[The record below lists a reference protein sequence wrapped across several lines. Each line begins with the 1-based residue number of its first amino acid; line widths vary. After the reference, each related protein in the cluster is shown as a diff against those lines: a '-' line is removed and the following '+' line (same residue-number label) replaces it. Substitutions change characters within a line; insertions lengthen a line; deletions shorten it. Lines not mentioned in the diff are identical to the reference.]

1 MSIILLCIL
10 IVCCCVIAWP
20 YQLVAGK
27 MHPSVDFAI
36 SVHASMVCQ
45 SPLNYVAIKLNT
57 I

>member
-27 MHPSVDFAI
+27 MPPSVDI
-36 SVHASMVCQ
+36 TLSVHASMVC
-45 SPLNYVAIKLNT
+45 
-57 I
+57 